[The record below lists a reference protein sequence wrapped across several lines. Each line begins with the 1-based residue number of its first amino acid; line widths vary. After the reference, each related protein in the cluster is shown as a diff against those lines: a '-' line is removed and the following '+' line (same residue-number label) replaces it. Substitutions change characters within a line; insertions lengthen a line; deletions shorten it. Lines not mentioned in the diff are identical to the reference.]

1 MDTSTRKPTECGG
14 RTVSQAPLESASNLV
29 GAGDSQGA
37 SNWDLA
43 NSGDNC
49 LDQVV
54 ANKSRWV
61 VRGPYSRY
69 FCSLLKFCSIL
80 EYIRDTIC
88 IVETFTDE
96 MNFFIQAAASKCI
109 GVDPNRN
116 FDIGHGTVGSSNNRC
131 QDTYHGT
138 GPFSSAEA
146 RALKVA
152 VENIKATQKLASY
165 VSVHAYS
172 QVKITLDS
180 LIDSFQ
186 TSHPTFVY
194 YTDMSI
200 QTSSLK

>member
-1 MDTSTRKPTECGG
+1 MHS
-14 RTVSQAPLESASNLV
+14 
-29 GAGDSQGA
+29 
-37 SNWDLA
+37 
-43 NSGDNC
+43 
-49 LDQVV
+49 
-54 ANKSRWV
+54 
-61 VRGPYSRY
+61 
-69 FCSLLKFCSIL
+69 
-80 EYIRDTIC
+80 
-88 IVETFTDE
+88 ETFTDKI
-96 MNFFIQAAASKCI
+96 NYFIQAAASKCI

-131 QDTYHGT
+131 QDTYHGN

-152 VENIKATQKLASY
+152 VENIKTTQKLASY

>member
-1 MDTSTRKPTECGG
+1 MN
-14 RTVSQAPLESASNLV
+14 QAPLESASNLV

-49 LDQVV
+49 LDQAV

-69 FCSLLKFCSIL
+69 FCSLLKFRSIL

-88 IVETFTDE
+88 IVVTFTE
-96 MNFFIQAAASKCI
+96 KIIFFTQAAASKCI

-131 QDTYHGT
+131 QDTYHGN

-172 QVKITLDS
+172 QVKITHS
-180 LIDSFQ
+180 LLTHRFFSNI
-186 TSHPTFVY
+186 TSHFRLLGHVY
-194 YTDMSI
+194 MSI
-200 QTSSLK
+200 QTSDLN